1 MSAITAARAYANNQ
15 VAFVAWHVDQ
25 PVPGCLGFELTRIY
39 SDGTERILAA
49 WAPFKE
55 QSNPDFNAQ
64 DTSVWPVQK
73 FCWRDLTVRQSRDG
87 TTVRD
92 GEVEL
97 RYRIR
102 PVVKQTAGLKPVP
115 VVLNKNYE
123 GDPLPLSYFDEGFTT
138 DPVKV
143 TKHFGEFE
151 STFTNGILS
160 NQGLSKRLDEMAGK
174 KLKPNE
180 QSALLTQHMA
190 EPGDALRERL
200 AGDVLPVL
208 QGLFAKAKEIGGTLR
223 FALYELKDKEL
234 VSLLTAH
241 SARVEVILC
250 TAGSN
255 ADDTVWDTTNKDS
268 RKALIDTGVPVH
280 HRLFNTSARIGHN
293 KFAVLRDAHA
303 KPIGVLTGS
312 TNWTST
318 GMCGQSNNASVIT
331 QAKLAAQFQQ
341 EWDALLADTN
351 QLAVQ
356 GDPATFSAPN
366 NNVQGQVLRKANGTA
381 LPAIKLGK
389 GKAALWFSP
398 NTKGTSK
405 GTATPPDL
413 EVLYSLMRKA
423 QNAILFACFQPSG
436 QGKTS
441 IIAEAIE
448 IGTKDRSL
456 LVFGSVSD
464 PSAMPVSPDTK
475 DRNADG
481 KISQDE
487 QANTFRDKNV
497 QVVLA
502 TALGVKDL
510 IEAFARRTEVLT
522 TGKAIIHDKIVVI
535 DPLSETDCVVAFG
548 SHNLGYKASYCNDE
562 NMVIVKGHRNLAVAY
577 AVHVIDLWEHYRFRA
592 IQVEMREQGKKPWDG
607 LLKRDD
613 SWEGPSLKSDR
624 AMLANYF
631 AGVLPAHPHHL

>member
-1 MSAITAARAYANNQ
+1 MSAITAARAYANNH
-15 VAFVAWHVDQ
+15 VAFIGWHVED
-25 PVPGCLGFELTRIY
+25 PIPSCLGFELTRIY
-39 SDGTERILAA
+39 SDATEKILAA
-49 WAPFKE
+49 WAPFKG
-55 QSNPDFNAQ
+55 QANPDFNAQ
-64 DTSVWPVQK
+64 DTSVWPIQK
-73 FCWRDLTVRQSRDG
+73 FCWRDLTVRQGRDG
-87 TTVRD
+87 TTVHE

-102 PVVKQTAGLKPVP
+102 PLVKQTAGLTPVP
-115 VVLNKNYE
+115 VVLEKNYE
-123 GDPLPLSYFDEGFTT
+123 GDPVPLSYFDEGFTT
-138 DPVKV
+138 DPVQV
-143 TKHFGEFE
+143 TTHFGEFE
-151 STFTNGILS
+151 ATFTNGILS
-160 NQGLSKRLDEMAGK
+160 SQGLSKRLDQMAGK

-180 QSALLTQHMA
+180 QSALLTEHMA

-200 AGDVLPVL
+200 AGDVLPLL
-208 QGLFAKAKEIGGTLR
+208 QRLFAKAEEIGGTLR

-241 SARVEVILC
+241 RDRVEVILS
-250 TAGSN
+250 TAGGDKAN
-255 ADDTVWDTTNKDS
+255 WDTTNVNS
-268 RKALIDTGVPVH
+268 RKALMDAGVTVH
-280 HRLFNTSARIGHN
+280 HRLFNTAARIGHN
-293 KFAVLRDAHA
+293 KFGVLRDAHA
-303 KPIGVLTGS
+303 KPIAVLTGS
-312 TNWTST
+312 TNWTAT
-318 GMCGQSNNASVIT
+318 GMCGQSNNASFIT
-331 QAKLAAQFQQ
+331 QPMVAAQFQKQ
-341 EWDALLADTN
+341 WDALLEDTN
-351 QLAVQ
+351 QLETQ
-356 GDPATFSAPN
+356 GDATTFSAPN
-366 NNVQGQVLRKANGTA
+366 KNVQGQVLRTLNGTA

-405 GTATPPDL
+405 GVATPPDL
-413 EVLYSLMRKA
+413 GFLYSLMRKA
-423 QNAILFACFQPSG
+423 HNAILFACFQPSG

-441 IIAEAIE
+441 IIAEAID
-448 IGTKDRSL
+448 IGLKDRSL

-464 PSAMPVSPDTK
+464 RSAMPVSPDSK

-502 TALGVKDL
+502 TALGVRDL

-562 NMVIVKGHRNLAVAY
+562 NMVIVRGHRDLAVAY

-592 IQVEMREQGKKPWDG
+592 IQVEMRQQGKKPWDG

-613 SWEGPSLKSDR
+613 TWQTPSLKSDR

-631 AGVLPAHPHHL
+631 AGMVSPHPHQL